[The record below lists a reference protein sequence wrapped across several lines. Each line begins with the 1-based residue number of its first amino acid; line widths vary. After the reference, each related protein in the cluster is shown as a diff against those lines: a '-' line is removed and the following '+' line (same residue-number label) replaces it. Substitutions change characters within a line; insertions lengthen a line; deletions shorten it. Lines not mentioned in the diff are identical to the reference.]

1 MKSRLDLK
9 VSDLGSVQLKNI
21 AEPIRVYAL
30 EVGHPAQAKS
40 APGLAAAKSGPPRLS
55 IVVLPF
61 ANIGGDPEQEHFVDG
76 VTESLT
82 TDLSRIRGAVVIARN
97 TAFTYKG
104 KPLDVKTIGRELNVR
119 YVLEGSV
126 QRGGNRMRVNVQLVD
141 AETGS
146 HLWAERFDKLLTDL
160 FDMQDEIVGRLANAL
175 NAQLIAA
182 EARRAE
188 KAPTPNSMDLYF
200 QGMAWLN
207 KRPTPDNVAQ
217 ARSFFDRALS
227 IDPDNI
233 EALIGSARLDVR
245 EGANFFVTDPMAAF
259 MAAEAKLTKVLSS
272 VPDHARGHRL
282 LGYVEILTKR
292 AVQGIAECERAL
304 ELDRNLASAHAFIG
318 LGKTFIGR
326 AEETE
331 AHVGDALRLSP
342 RDTSAHTWKSFAGVA
357 KNYLGSYEQAIAW
370 FRRAIEANR
379 NHMYAHFLLAASLA
393 QLGRLDEAHSAVKAG
408 LALDPSFTVSR
419 ARAAWTAMSDDR
431 TYLGQLEPLFEG
443 MRKAGVPEG

>member
-1 MKSRLDLK
+1 
-9 VSDLGSVQLKNI
+9 
-21 AEPIRVYAL
+21 
-30 EVGHPAQAKS
+30 VG
-40 APGLAAAKSGPPRLS
+40 
-55 IVVLPF
+55 
-61 ANIGGDPEQEHFVDG
+61 
-76 VTESLT
+76 
-82 TDLSRIRGAVVIARN
+82 
-97 TAFTYKG
+97 
-104 KPLDVKTIGRELNVR
+104 
-119 YVLEGSV
+119 
-126 QRGGNRMRVNVQLVD
+126 
-141 AETGS
+141 
-146 HLWAERFDKLLTDL
+146 
-160 FDMQDEIVGRLANAL
+160 
-175 NAQLIAA
+175 
-182 EARRAE
+182 
-188 KAPTPNSMDLYF
+188 
-200 QGMAWLN
+200 
-207 KRPTPDNVAQ
+207 
-217 ARSFFDRALS
+217 
-227 IDPDNI
+227 
-233 EALIGSARLDVR
+233 

-419 ARAAWTAMSDDR
+419 ARTAWTAMSDDW